1 MKPTK
6 MALQRRQPTCSPSKG
21 MDSAATI
28 SGAEARME
36 WLCASPTTA
45 KEKIEMTICTA
56 RSTPRPICSQGRLA
70 MTAPLMPP
78 ADLAAIKRT
87 KTAKAQ
93 YRSMAI
99 KTGG

>member
-1 MKPTK
+1 
-6 MALQRRQPTCSPSKG
+6 
-21 MDSAATI
+21 
-28 SGAEARME
+28 ME

-45 KEKIEMTICTA
+45 KEKMEKTICTA

-78 ADLAAIKRT
+78 EDFAAISRT

-93 YRSMAI
+93 YRSIAT